1 MQSTPEER
9 LDALGEPNKEI
20 KDDSQNFNLSCQEDE
35 TPLPPHTPQKNKAKI
50 LEAAVLV

>member
-9 LDALGEPNKEI
+9 LDALGEPNEEI

-35 TPLPPHTPQKNKAKI
+35 TPPHTPRKKKKTRQKY
-50 LEAAVLV
+50 